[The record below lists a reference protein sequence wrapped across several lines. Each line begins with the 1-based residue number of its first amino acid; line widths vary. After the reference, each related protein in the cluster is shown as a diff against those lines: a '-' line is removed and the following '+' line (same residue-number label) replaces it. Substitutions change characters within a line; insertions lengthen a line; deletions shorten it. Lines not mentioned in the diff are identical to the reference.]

1 MWELLISMLTRYVT
15 GLDENNLKMWEFQQW
30 IYSYCRIESIVLYS
44 IVVALFVLLIVI
56 MIIIYKLDE
65 KIIDLNEEA

>member
-30 IYSYCRIESIVLYS
+30 IYSYCRIESIVLYL

-56 MIIIYKLDE
+56 MIMIYKLDE

>member
-56 MIIIYKLDE
+56 MVMIYKLDE

>member
-56 MIIIYKLDE
+56 MIMIYKLDE

>member
-44 IVVALFVLLIVI
+44 IVVALFILLIII
-56 MIIIYKLDE
+56 MIMIYKLDE

>member
-15 GLDENNLKMWEFQQW
+15 GLDENNLKMWEFRQW
-30 IYSYCRIESIVLYS
+30 IYSYYRIESIVLYS

-56 MIIIYKLDE
+56 MIMIYKLDE

>member
-56 MIIIYKLDE
+56 MITIYKLDE

>member
-1 MWELLISMLTRYVT
+1 MWELLISTFTRYVT

-30 IYSYCRIESIVLYS
+30 IYSYCRIESIVLYL

-56 MIIIYKLDE
+56 MIMIYKLDE

>member
-30 IYSYCRIESIVLYS
+30 IYSYYRIESIVLYS

-56 MIIIYKLDE
+56 MIMIYKLDK